1 MRFCP
6 RFKNFIFYKNV
17 RFSSNININLVFFKM
32 CFLQGKKRY
41 LPQCVFFF
49 ARFNSVSEYVNIL
62 RTMENVE
69 PLALTLV
76 YIVFTQTRYTV
87 RIIRKFDAQNLNRN
101 TIYKYFKLLY
111 LEILASVYLNFY
123 NVKRTIKEKLKG
135 YRLKANHF

>member
-32 CFLQGKKRY
+32 CFFARKKTVSSTM
-41 LPQCVFFF
+41 CVFF

-123 NVKRTIKEKLKG
+123 NVKGTIKE
-135 YRLKANHF
+135 N

>member
-1 MRFCP
+1 
-6 RFKNFIFYKNV
+6 
-17 RFSSNININLVFFKM
+17 M
-32 CFLQGKKRY
+32 C
-41 LPQCVFFF
+41 VFF